1 VTAKPRV
8 RVNHPDV
15 SRQWVPGSGSCDSER
30 AVGEPCPC
38 SSHKESCRGLMII
51 VGC

>member
-1 VTAKPRV
+1 MTAERRV

-30 AVGEPCPC
+30 AVGEPC
-38 SSHKESCRGLMII
+38 L
-51 VGC
+51 